1 MNAFKRFISHTLF
14 WLAIWFFLWFSNGKN
29 PFFIENN
36 SVVYSFQILLF
47 AGLIFFGAPKLLFE
61 KKYLIFTFLSLFFI
75 LGSAYISS
83 EIMQPPPA
91 NRPRL
96 GLMRRM
102 PGSIPTKFFV
112 NLLMM
117 AISFVL
123 ATLLET
129 FVYVQRKEKG
139 IALAKAELNEAE
151 LKFLKMQINPHF
163 LFNALNNIYALSV
176 TNSEKT
182 QEGISTLS
190 QMLRYVLY
198 DCERP
203 KVPLQKELEYIS
215 HFIEL
220 FKLKSSKDFN
230 INFTQEIENDSIM
243 VAPMLFVPFIENAF
257 KHSGIE
263 KGGESFVNISLKSSS
278 NSIDFKVEN
287 SLPTEPLITDEHGGI
302 GLQNVKKRLE
312 ILYSE
317 KHQLSIENKNT
328 FKVILKVNI

>member
-1 MNAFKRFISHTLF
+1 MNAFKRFISQTLF
-14 WLAIWFFLWFSNGKN
+14 WLAIWLFLWFSNGSK
-29 PFFIENN
+29 PFFIAIN
-36 SVVYSFQILLF
+36 SVVYIFQVVLF
-47 AGLIFFGAPKLLFE
+47 AGLIFFAAPKLLFK
-61 KKYLIFTFLSLFFI
+61 KKYFIFTLLSLIFI
-75 LGSAYISS
+75 IVCAYISS
-83 EIMQPPPA
+83 DLIQPPPG
-91 NRPRL
+91 NRPHL

-139 IALAKAELNEAE
+139 IAIAKAELNEAE

-203 KVPLQKELEYIS
+203 KVPLQKEIEYIS

-230 INFTQEIENDSIM
+230 INFTEEIENDSIM

-263 KGGESFVNISLKSSS
+263 KGNKSFVNISLKSSS

-287 SLPTEPLITDEHGGI
+287 SLPTQPLITDEHRGI

>member
-1 MNAFKRFISHTLF
+1 
-14 WLAIWFFLWFSNGKN
+14 
-29 PFFIENN
+29 
-36 SVVYSFQILLF
+36 
-47 AGLIFFGAPKLLFE
+47 
-61 KKYLIFTFLSLFFI
+61 
-75 LGSAYISS
+75 
-83 EIMQPPPA
+83 MQPPPA

-198 DCERP
+198 DCERQ

-230 INFTQEIENDSIM
+230 INFTEEIENDSIM

-257 KHSGIE
+257 KHL
-263 KGGESFVNISLKSSS
+263 SL
-278 NSIDFKVEN
+278 IH
-287 SLPTEPLITDEHGGI
+287 I
-302 GLQNVKKRLE
+302 
-312 ILYSE
+312 
-317 KHQLSIENKNT
+317 
-328 FKVILKVNI
+328 

>member
-1 MNAFKRFISHTLF
+1 
-14 WLAIWFFLWFSNGKN
+14 
-29 PFFIENN
+29 
-36 SVVYSFQILLF
+36 
-47 AGLIFFGAPKLLFE
+47 
-61 KKYLIFTFLSLFFI
+61 
-75 LGSAYISS
+75 
-83 EIMQPPPA
+83 
-91 NRPRL
+91 
-96 GLMRRM
+96 
-102 PGSIPTKFFV
+102 
-112 NLLMM
+112 
-117 AISFVL
+117 
-123 ATLLET
+123 
-129 FVYVQRKEKG
+129 
-139 IALAKAELNEAE
+139 
-151 LKFLKMQINPHF
+151 MQINPHF

-230 INFTQEIENDSIM
+230 INFTEEIENDSIM

-263 KGGESFVNISLKSSS
+263 KGGDSFVNISLKSSS

-287 SLPTEPLITDEHGGI
+287 SLPIEPLITDENGGI